1 MAVPAPAIPLLV
13 RLGDGRNW
21 GAVEFPGGF
30 VCVYHP
36 DEPTVCTIA
45 LPVEHLLAGREA
57 GDPLRGATVEDYGS
71 R

>member
-13 RLGDGRNW
+13 RLTDGRTW

-36 DEPTVCTIA
+36 NEPTVCTIA
-45 LPVEHLLAGREA
+45 VSTDHLLAARKQ
-57 GDPLRGATVEDYGS
+57 GDPLKDATLERYW
-71 R
+71 